1 MVMSPRSASSA
12 DSADQNLVFVSY
24 SHADVRWLDRLR
36 VHLKPLERQG
46 VLALWDDTRIKPGA
60 RWREAI
66 RDALEHARVAVL
78 LVTADFLASDFISTN
93 ELPPL
98 LKAAEERGTLI
109 LPVIIKPCRF
119 EQTEGLS
126 HFQAV
131 NPPSKPIA
139 ALRSTR
145 REEAFWKLS
154 SVIEEALQTARAV
167 DKPRVAGHSSNK
179 PPPPKEDQSTGDV
192 EFGSYT
198 VRELESGSIEVKRD
212 GHHVSPTKPALREIA
227 SRLNI
232 GLRNRNGNPLNTRQ
246 LGRLIIERLEVS
258 PEQ

>member
-1 MVMSPRSASSA
+1 
-12 DSADQNLVFVSY
+12 VFVSY

-66 RDALEHARVAVL
+66 RDALEHAKVAVL

-139 ALRSTR
+139 ALRSAR

-154 SVIEEALQTARAV
+154 GVIEEALRTAGPV
-167 DKPRVAGHSSNK
+167 DKRPAADRSSNK
-179 PPPPKEDQSTGDV
+179 TPSQKDDQSVREV
-192 EFGSYT
+192 ESGPYT
-198 VRELESGSIEVKRD
+198 IRELESGSIEVERD
-212 GHHVSPTKPALREIA
+212 GHSVKPTKPALREVA
-227 SRLNI
+227 SRLNL

-246 LGRLIIERLEVS
+246 LGRLIIERIDDLRNR
-258 PEQ
+258 